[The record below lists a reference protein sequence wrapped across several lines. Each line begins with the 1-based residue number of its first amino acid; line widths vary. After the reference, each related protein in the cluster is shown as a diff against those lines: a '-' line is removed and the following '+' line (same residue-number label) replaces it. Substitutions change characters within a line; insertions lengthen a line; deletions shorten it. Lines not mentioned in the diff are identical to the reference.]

1 VIKKNFGGH
10 SQLGTGL
17 VAVMALVISVV
28 TLSLVYVRHS
38 QDPVAT
44 PIAAGAN
51 QSQSGFFQWP
61 TDMEKLITQTAPS
74 VATIF
79 CADSQGSGWVLDERN
94 RGTPLPGATD
104 VTETEFPTN
113 IITNHHVIESCLK
126 DPEKIRVI
134 AGGKRQQARLFNL
147 DKRNDLALI
156 VVADRLPPLQLAGKP
171 QPGWW
176 AMTYGTP
183 FGVPGSVTIGNI
195 VTMEKSW
202 IVSTSPVNPG
212 NSGGPL
218 LNAEGHVMGTVTSS
232 EKPSTSQN
240 WNFSSSLPMLCR
252 KILNCGSNDFGWA
265 KKQSQS

>member
-1 VIKKNFGGH
+1 VGGEVIKRNFR
-10 SQLGTGL
+10 GL
-17 VAVMALVISVV
+17 AFLATSLLAVCAIILSVV
-28 TLSLVYVRHS
+28 TLNLVHGHLS
-38 QDPVAT
+38 QDSVVT
-44 PIAAGAN
+44 PISAGAG
-51 QSQSGFFQWP
+51 QSSATLFQWP
-61 TDMEKLITQTAPS
+61 ADMEKLITQTAPS

-156 VVADRLPPLQLAGKP
+156 VVADRLPPLQFAGKP

-176 AMTYGTP
+176 AMTYGAP

-195 VTMEKSW
+195 VTMERSW
-202 IVSTSPVNPG
+202 VVSTSPVNPG

-218 LNAEGHVMGTVTSS
+218 LNAEGRVMGTVTSS
-232 EKPSTSQN
+232 EKQSTSQN
-240 WNFSSSLPMLCR
+240 WNFSSGLPMLCR
-252 KILNCGSNDFGWA
+252 KILKCGNNEFGWA
-265 KKQSQS
+265 KR